1 MSDYQIVGPFEN
13 HRVVVSGR
21 RVPFLGAYPVNGG
34 KISLVLDNR
43 LGMEV
48 PVADAETVIPFIADC
63 IAVGMGYACHP
74 SADEEPR
81 PLTPF
86 PISQGI
92 DLVYGDSA
100 GG

>member
-1 MSDYQIVGPFEN
+1 VSDYEIIGPFES
-13 HRVVVSGR
+13 HRVIVGGR

-34 KISLVLDNR
+34 RISLVLDNR

-48 PVADAETVIPFIADC
+48 SVADAETIIPFIADC

-74 SADEEPR
+74 GADEEPR
-81 PLTPF
+81 RLTPF
-86 PISQGI
+86 PISQGA